1 MHGRSLDRYTF
12 VYCLPV
18 SIAVSSFVQKRMEVL
33 KKIESLVCGNELK
46 TKTGIALAVKCAQ
59 EKTLQITF
67 DSIID
72 GLVFHAHEALDGD
85 KNVDLYDLAST
96 IAFVCD
102 RGNTVSRLNSLICE
116 AQ

>member
-1 MHGRSLDRYTF
+1 MSDRSHDRHTF

-18 SIAVSSFVQKRMEVL
+18 SISVSSFVQERMENL
-33 KKIESLVCGNELK
+33 KIESLLCGNELK
-46 TKTGIALAVKCAQ
+46 TKTGIAFAVKCAQ
-59 EKTLQITF
+59 ERTLQITF
-67 DSIID
+67 DVIVD
-72 GLVFHAHEALDGD
+72 GLVLHAHEALDGD
-85 KNVDLYDLAST
+85 KNVDLDDLAST